1 MDKVYIV
8 IKKINYTII
17 FFSPPPPPPPSNDE
31 FLVPPLQQVGLMYT
45 QTPQTTLP

>member
-17 FFSPPPPPPPSNDE
+17 FYSPPPSNDE
-31 FLVPPLQQVGLMYT
+31 FLVPPLQQVGLMFT